1 VRPMREQQLRYR
13 YRENRTTLLREVCHR
28 VGRQTP
34 EEQVV
39 VVEAEVDRQDHQ
51 DHQEDHRRSRD
62 YLQGSERKG
71 RMAGMRESTRS
82 YWNDRWRSRDT

>member
-1 VRPMREQQLRYR
+1 MRQRQLRYR
-13 YRENRTTLLREVCHR
+13 YRESRRTLLREVCHR
-28 VGRQTP
+28 AGRQTP

-39 VVEAEVDRQDHQ
+39 VEAEVDRQDRQ
-51 DHQEDHRRSRD
+51 DHQEDHRRRRSRD

-71 RMAGMRESTRS
+71 HMAGMRESTRS

>member
-1 VRPMREQQLRYR
+1 MRQQRLRYR
-13 YRENRTTLLREVCHR
+13 YRESRMTLLREVCHR

-39 VVEAEVDRQDHQ
+39 VVEAEVDRQDRQ
-51 DHQEDHRRSRD
+51 DHQEDHRRRRSRD
-62 YLQGSERKG
+62 YLQGSEQQS

>member
-1 VRPMREQQLRYR
+1 MRQQRLRYR
-13 YRENRTTLLREVCHR
+13 YRESRMTLLREVCHR

-39 VVEAEVDRQDHQ
+39 VEAEVDRQDRQ
-51 DHQEDHRRSRD
+51 DHQEDHRRPRSRD

-71 RMAGMRESTRS
+71 RTAGMRELTRS
-82 YWNDRWRSRDT
+82 YLSDRWRSRDT